1 MQIVQIQLKMHRV
14 IDFQNCILYCYT
26 IVDTNIKSKHFERIL
41 AALSGSSW
49 HLVNDL
55 HGPRSGESRQYNPYF
70 ILQIQNSVY
79 MFFHLKFLNGS
90 L

>member
-1 MQIVQIQLKMHRV
+1 MQIVQIQLQMHRV
-14 IDFQNCILYCYT
+14 IDFQNCILYYYT

-55 HGPRSGESRQYNPYF
+55 HGPQSGESRQYNPYL
-70 ILQIQNSVY
+70 ILKLQNSVIA
-79 MFFHLKFLNGS
+79 FTCSFI
-90 L
+90 